1 MLIKL
6 IEKKEELVQIIDLM
20 DYIKKSTSIDECGA
34 IYSFEGIMRGKENED
49 VVTKLI
55 LTTPDKNKTEREME
69 EIGKDIK
76 SKFGVKEIAIVH
88 YIGEFY
94 TGDPMFLVCV
104 GGAHRKETLNALT
117 EIIER
122 VKFDLDFK
130 KEEYIGDKTNTIL
143 SGG

>member
-6 IEKKEELVQIIDLM
+6 IEKKDELVQITDLM
-20 DYIKKSTSIDECGA
+20 EHIKKSTSIDECGA
-34 IYSFEGIMRGKENED
+34 IYSFEGIMRGKEDKD
-49 VVTKLI
+49 VVNKLI
-55 LTTPDKNKTEREME
+55 LTTSNKNKTESEM
-69 EIGKDIK
+69 KDIAEDVK

-94 TGDPMFLVCV
+94 TGDPMFLVSV
-104 GGAHRKETLNALT
+104 GGAHRQETLKALT

-130 KEEYIGDKTNTIL
+130 KEEFIGDKTNIIL

>member
-6 IEKKEELVQIIDLM
+6 IEKKDELVQITDLM
-20 DYIKKSTSIDECGA
+20 EHIKKSTSIDECGA
-34 IYSFEGIMRGKENED
+34 IYSFEGIMRGKEDKD
-49 VVTKLI
+49 VVNKLI
-55 LTTPDKNKTEREME
+55 LTTSDKNKTENEME
-69 EIGKDIK
+69 EIADDVK
-76 SKFGVKEIAIVH
+76 SKYGVKEIAIVH

-94 TGDPMFLVCV
+94 TGDPMFLVSV
-104 GGAHRKETLNALT
+104 GGAHRHETLKALT

-130 KEEYIGDKTNTIL
+130 KEEFIGDKTNIIL

>member
-6 IEKKEELVQIIDLM
+6 IKKNDEVVQITDLIEH
-20 DYIKKSTSIDECGA
+20 IKKSSSIDECGA
-34 IYSFEGIMRGKENED
+34 IYSFEGIMRGKEDMNI
-49 VVTKLI
+49 VNKLI
-55 LTTPDKNKTEREME
+55 LTTLDKNKTENEMKK
-69 EIGKDIK
+69 IGDDVK

-94 TGDPMFLVCV
+94 SGDPMFLVSV
-104 GGAHRKETLNALT
+104 GGAHRQETLNALT

-130 KEEYIGDKTNTIL
+130 KEEFIGDKTNIIL

>member
-6 IEKKEELVQIIDLM
+6 IKKNDEVVQITDLIEH
-20 DYIKKSTSIDECGA
+20 IKKSSSIDECGA
-34 IYSFEGIMRGKENED
+34 IYSFEGIMRGKEDMNI
-49 VVTKLI
+49 VNKLI
-55 LTTPDKNKTEREME
+55 LTTLDKNKTENEMKK
-69 EIGKDIK
+69 IGDDVK

-94 TGDPMFLVCV
+94 SGDPMFLVSV
-104 GGAHRKETLNALT
+104 GGAHRQETLKALT
-117 EIIER
+117 ESIER

-130 KEEYIGDKTNTIL
+130 KEEFIGDKTNIIL